1 MPKKLTQ
8 KKPKLLRLCL
18 IKVGDLLVKIGL
30 RLVPWV
36 LGYQCFRA
44 IGWPKLMPINVT
56 VSITNMCNSRCK
68 TCYIW
73 ELYKKQ
79 PSLKEKEM
87 TTEEFVKTF
96 EALDKTVVWYT
107 MSGGEPFLRPD
118 IAEIC
123 EAACEINHPEII
135 NIPSN
140 GLLPQ
145 VIETKTKQI
154 LERCD
159 ETTLIVNL
167 SLDGVDQSQ
176 DEIRGIPGNFKLLL
190 ETYNRLNKLKEEFP
204 HFQLGIHSVISKFS
218 INNILDVYEYAKQLN
233 PDSYITEVAEERA
246 ELHTIGKEITPSFEE
261 YGPAIDE
268 LSSRIRNDYLQS
280 QKAIS
285 RATQAFRL
293 AYYQI
298 AAQVLREKRQIV
310 NCYAGYIS
318 CQITPYG
325 DVWLCCIL
333 GQNKPLGNLREV
345 NYDFKKIWFSKG
357 AEEARRFVKSKQCY
371 CPLANAHYTNILCSP
386 KAMFKVLRN
395 MVFVR

>member
-1 MPKKLTQ
+1 MS
-8 KKPKLLRLCL
+8 
-18 IKVGDLLVKIGL
+18 V
-30 RLVPWV
+30 
-36 LGYQCFRA
+36 
-44 IGWPKLMPINVT
+44 
-56 VSITNMCNSRCK
+56 TNMCNSRCK

-73 ELYKKQ
+73 ELYRKQ
-79 PSLKEKEM
+79 PSLKEKEL
-87 TTEEFVKTF
+87 TTEEIVKIF
-96 EALDKTVVWYT
+96 ESLGKTVVWYT

-123 EAACEINHPEII
+123 KAACEISCPEII

-145 VIETKTKQI
+145 LIETRTKQI

-167 SLDGVDQSQ
+167 SLDGIDQLQ
-176 DEIRGIPGNFKLLL
+176 DEIRGIPGNFKIFLD
-190 ETYNRLNKLKEEFP
+190 TYHRLSKLREEFP

-233 PDSYITEVAEERA
+233 PNSYITEVAEERA
-246 ELHTIGKEITPSFEE
+246 ELFTIGKEITPDFEQ
-261 YGPAIDE
+261 YDQTIDQ

-280 QKAIS
+280 KKAIS

-310 NCYAGYIS
+310 NCYAGYAS
-318 CQITPYG
+318 CHITPYG
-325 DVWLCCIL
+325 DIWLCCIL
-333 GQNKPLGNLREV
+333 GHNKPLGNLREV
-345 NYDFKKIWFSKG
+345 NYDFKRIWFSKE
-357 AEEARRFVKSKQCY
+357 ANEARKFVKSKQCY
-371 CPLANAHYTNILCSP
+371 CPLANAHYTNILFSA

-395 MVFVR
+395 MIL